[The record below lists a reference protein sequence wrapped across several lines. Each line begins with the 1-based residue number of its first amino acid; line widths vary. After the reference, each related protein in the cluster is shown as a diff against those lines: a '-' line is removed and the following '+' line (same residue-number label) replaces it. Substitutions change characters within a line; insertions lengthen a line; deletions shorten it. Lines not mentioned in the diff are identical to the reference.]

1 MEQLPPG
8 RFREALSRLS
18 MPLLLVAGHAA
29 AGLFLVNLDLG
40 LNQIQ
45 EPSIR
50 GLASGGNA

>member
-1 MEQLPPG
+1 M
-8 RFREALSRLS
+8 ALSSLS

-45 EPSIR
+45 EPSLR
-50 GLASGGNA
+50 SRASGGNA